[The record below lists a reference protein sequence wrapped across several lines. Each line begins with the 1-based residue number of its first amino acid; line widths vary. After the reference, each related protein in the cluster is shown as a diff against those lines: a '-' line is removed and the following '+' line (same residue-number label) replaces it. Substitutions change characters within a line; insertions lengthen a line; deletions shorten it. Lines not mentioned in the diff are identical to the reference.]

1 MVKARRS
8 VFQIPASL
16 VMTAFLAIAVIVAVQ
31 GAFATRAQLA
41 QTFAR
46 QSQIVQAQLALEE
59 MRRLQ
64 IDAESSVRGFSLT
77 RDPFYVQQY
86 ANVEAE
92 FDAKAASV
100 RATLSAAGLTSA
112 VRSLDDYISLQQNW
126 RNKIA

>member
-46 QSQIVQAQLALEE
+46 QLFI
-59 MRRLQ
+59 
-64 IDAESSVRGFSLT
+64 IG
-77 RDPFYVQQY
+77 QY
-86 ANVEAE
+86 
-92 FDAKAASV
+92 
-100 RATLSAAGLTSA
+100 
-112 VRSLDDYISLQQNW
+112 RSNFH
-126 RNKIA
+126 